1 MRDNKPMNY
10 KLPGEGSPLWE
21 SWNMLL
27 NGYGYNWYRADNQ
40 TRADDLLVREK
51 ASYFLGLAASKLL
64 ETETAYQRKY
74 LPPGTREQP
83 FPPPDKVAAH
93 RRLRELRQAILA
105 MEGVV
110 RSLPVPPS
118 DKIWQR
124 HRLEVTTLKRLTDA
138 DIGLVGAAKWLADEV
153 EKAAIDQWNESETAE
168 RLSGILGEFKNLVEQ
183 RRQLLLIDGV

>member
-1 MRDNKPMNY
+1 MNY
-10 KLPGEGSPLWE
+10 QLPGEGSPVWE
-21 SWNMLL
+21 TWTMLL

-40 TRADDLLVREK
+40 ARADDVLVRQK
-51 ASYFLGLAASKLL
+51 VGYFLGLAASKLL

-105 MEGVV
+105 TEGVV
-110 RSLPVPPS
+110 RSLPAPPS

-138 DIGLVGAAKWLADEV
+138 DIGLVGAAKLLADEA
-153 EKAAIDQWNESETAE
+153 EKAAIDQWNENETVE

-183 RRQLLLIDGV
+183 RRMLLLIDGV

>member
-1 MRDNKPMNY
+1 MNY
-10 KLPGEGSPLWE
+10 QLPGEGSPVWE
-21 SWNMLL
+21 NWTMLL

-40 TRADDLLVREK
+40 ARADDVLVRQK
-51 ASYFLGLAASKLL
+51 VGYFLGLAASKLL

-110 RSLPVPPS
+110 RSLSAPPS

-138 DIGLVGAAKWLADEV
+138 DIGLVGAAKLLADEV
-153 EKAAIDQWNESETAE
+153 EKAAIDQWNENETVE
-168 RLSGILGEFKNLVEQ
+168 TLSGILGEFKNLVEQ
-183 RRQLLLIDGV
+183 RRMLLLIDGA